1 MAVRKTGI
9 NPKGFDK
16 SQIKLY
22 LILLPFAAFM
32 ILPLIF
38 IINHAFKPM
47 QELFA
52 FPPTFFVK
60 QPSLENFQNLVKT
73 AQTSAIPISR
83 YIFNSVVV
91 TVVVIAFSL
100 LFSSMAAYALSKK
113 QFRGKTF
120 GLELNNAALM
130 FVATAVTI
138 PRYLIINGVH
148 IQNTYWAHIL
158 PLLALPVSVFLLKQ
172 FIDQVPDSLIEAAII
187 DGAGEFRIYW
197 SVVMPLIRPALA
209 TSALLVFQS
218 VWNNLETSQLF
229 VTNESLR
236 TLAFYLNTFASNTNT
251 VVGQGAAAAA
261 SLIIF
266 VPNLLLFVF
275 MQSKVI
281 NTMAH
286 SGLK

>member
-1 MAVRKTGI
+1 MAIRKTSI
-9 NPKGFDK
+9 DPKKFDK

-22 LILLPFAAFM
+22 ILLVPFAAFM

-47 QELFA
+47 HELFA
-52 FPPTFFVK
+52 FPPRFFVE
-60 QPSLENFQNLVKT
+60 QPTFENFHNLVKLT
-73 AQTSAIPISR
+73 QNSTIPISR
-83 YIFNSVVV
+83 YIFNSLIV
-91 TVVVIAFSL
+91 TIIVIIFST

-113 QFRGKTF
+113 NFRGKTF
-120 GLELNNAALM
+120 GMGLNNAALM

-138 PRYLIINGVH
+138 PRYLIINGMN
-148 IQNTYWAHIL
+148 IENSYWAHIL

-172 FIDQVPDSLIEAAII
+172 FIDQVPDSLIEASVI
-187 DGAGEFRIYW
+187 DGASEFQIYW
-197 SVVMPLIRPALA
+197 SVILPLIRPALA
-209 TSALLVFQS
+209 TSALLVFQG

-229 VTNESLR
+229 ITNDSLR
-236 TLAFYLNTFASNTNT
+236 TLAFYLSTFASQTNT
-251 VVGQGAAAAA
+251 VVGQGIAAAA

-266 VPNLLLFVF
+266 IPNLLLFVF

>member
-32 ILPLIF
+32 ILPLVF

-52 FPPTFFVK
+52 FPPTFLVK
-60 QPSLENFQNLVKT
+60 QPSLENFHNLTKT
-73 AQTSAIPISR
+73 AQSSAIPLSR
-83 YIFNSVVV
+83 YIFNSLVV
-91 TVVVIAFSL
+91 TLIVIAFSL

-113 QFRGKTF
+113 QFRGKKL
-120 GLELNNAALM
+120 GMELNNAALM

-138 PRYLIINGVH
+138 PRYLIINGIH

-209 TSALLVFQS
+209 TSALLIFQS

-229 VTNESLR
+229 ITNESLR
-236 TLAFYLNTFASNTNT
+236 TLAFYLSTFASNTNT
-251 VVGQGAAAAA
+251 VVGQGVAAAA